1 MKDWS
6 WIACKSQ
13 LSGVLMADGF
23 KLQTDI
29 YAILVQLVTEEKTCF
44 CPFKNEKSKYIFK
57 YQIVDM

>member
-1 MKDWS
+1 
-6 WIACKSQ
+6 
-13 LSGVLMADGF
+13 MADGF